1 MANAQLTISSPAFQ
15 NEGEIPSRYTCDGEN
30 INPPLYIENI
40 PPSANSLVIIVEDPD
55 APKGNFTH
63 WLVWNIEPA
72 KTIGEDSVPG
82 TVGLNNFGNN
92 SYGGPCPPSG
102 AHRYYFRVYA
112 LDTRLTIPPNSDK
125 KALEQ
130 AIKTHVIAEGV
141 LMGRYARVSM

>member
-30 INPPLYIENI
+30 INPPLHIENI

>member
-82 TVGLNNFGNN
+82 TVGLNNFGNK